1 MKFWV
6 KIIVA
11 VCVVGVV
18 AFGVWAFFFREKDTV
33 MAYNRTCE
41 LIEYRE
47 SSGVIGKIEDLKK
60 FDYLG
65 EDSSQKISA
74 SNDTNDEILKIRDIM
89 LSDNIVR
96 TYDEGGNVTC
106 YFDSYIV
113 MDEYLNEMICV
124 LTPYIKNSNGNSALN
139 NTLKS
144 TVNSYKKDVDE
155 LIQAITLLNNCQSS
169 ITGTDVEM
177 TVLLGNYNSFRTKYR
192 RCLND
197 SAKLIIN
204 IFDIIKSNY
213 KEIKFDTNLSLI
225 DGYARSVKVASSE
238 GKLKEEA
245 FFAHDAHLVLDKYN
259 KNLDGDNIFTTE
271 YTEYEY
277 LINYNKLFN
286 NYVSEL
292 DKALNKHNLNKTKMA
307 DGNELSDIKVE
318 AQKSLTYVL
327 NVFGF

>member
-18 AFGVWAFFFREKDTV
+18 AFGMWAFFFREKDEV

-41 LIEYRE
+41 LIEYKE
-47 SSGVIGKIEDLKK
+47 SSGIKEKIEALQDFDYIGK
-60 FDYLG
+60 
-65 EDSSQKISA
+65 DSTNAIP
-74 SNDTNDEILKIRDIM
+74 SNSDTSNEILKIREIA
-89 LSDNIVR
+89 LSKNIVR

-113 MDEYLNEMICV
+113 MEDNLEDMICI
-124 LTPYIKNSNGNSALN
+124 LLPYIKNSKGNSSLN
-139 NTLKS
+139 KALKS
-144 TVNSYKKDVDE
+144 TVNDYIKYLKE
-155 LIQAITLLNNCQSS
+155 LDQSIDILNNCQES
-169 ITGTDVEM
+169 ITGTEVEM

-192 RCLND
+192 RCLNS
-197 SAKLIIN
+197 SAKLISN

-213 KEIKFDTNLSLI
+213 SEIKFDTALSLI
-225 DGYARSVKVASSE
+225 DGYSRSVKISASE
-238 GKLKEEA
+238 GKLKEEE
-245 FFAHDAHLVLDKYN
+245 FFSHDAHLILDKYRRV
-259 KNLDGDNIFTTE
+259 KNGESIFTVE
-271 YTEYEY
+271 YNEYKY
-277 LINYNKLFN
+277 LLNYNELFN
-286 NYVSEL
+286 KYVSQL

-307 DGNELSDIKVE
+307 DGDDLSDIKVE